1 MSLYKQIVQKRKE
14 LREKAL
20 NSNSP
25 NLEQYEIFKVWRD
38 LRKVNSLIE
47 FPLYIQHKLRLII
60 AYINLRFPN
69 TKYIKLVG
77 SYANGE
83 WIDETSTNPEKEIK
97 LAIRHKDKIS
107 DFDIE
112 IDEGVNEII
121 EIDGIKIH
129 ILKPGMSQ
137 GFYIKNKQDV

>member
-1 MSLYKQIVQKRKE
+1 MSLYKKIVQKRKE
-14 LREKAL
+14 LKERVY
-20 NSNSP
+20 NSP

-38 LRKVNSLIE
+38 LRKVNSVIE
-47 FPLYIQHKLRLII
+47 FPLYIQEKIRLII

-83 WIDETSTNPEKEIK
+83 WIDEASSESEKEIK

>member
-1 MSLYKQIVQKRKE
+1 MSIYKQIVQKRKE
-14 LREKAL
+14 LKEKLL

-25 NLEQYEIFKVWRD
+25 NSEQYEIFNVWRD

-47 FPLYIQHKLRLII
+47 FPLYVQAKLRLII
-60 AYINLRFPN
+60 AYIELRFPN
-69 TKYIKLVG
+69 TEYIKLVG

-83 WIDETSTNPEKEIK
+83 YIDEVSTDLEKEIK
-97 LAIRHKDKIS
+97 LAIRHKNKIS

-112 IDEGVNEII
+112 IDENVYEIV